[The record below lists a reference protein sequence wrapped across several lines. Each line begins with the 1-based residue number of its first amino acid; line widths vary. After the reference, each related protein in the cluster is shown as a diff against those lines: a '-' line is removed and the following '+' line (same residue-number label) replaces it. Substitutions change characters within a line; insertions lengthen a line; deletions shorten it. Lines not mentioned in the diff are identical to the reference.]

1 MGKPHLVVF
10 IFSGRWQ
17 AWSPPK
23 RWGIL
28 APPPLLLLTGRDS
41 LLTMAPSV
49 VGVWVGS
56 AGDTDRRWVV
66 RNRGG
71 LFVPLLSFLPGP
83 AGALAMA
90 VTPAGHTMSGLRTSP
105 SSCPFKSEDDSS
117 RGATGARAGRKGPG

>member
-1 MGKPHLVVF
+1 M
-10 IFSGRWQ
+10 
-17 AWSPPK
+17 
-23 RWGIL
+23 
-28 APPPLLLLTGRDS
+28 
-41 LLTMAPSV
+41 
-49 VGVWVGS
+49 
-56 AGDTDRRWVV
+56 V